1 MRNMTKGLRVA
12 VLLVVLALVG
22 AACSSDDDGGTDTTA
37 ATTTVAAAETYT
49 IGVSNTL
56 VGNGWREQ
64 MICAVKAEAL
74 ASGVVDKVIV
84 ANRNGG
90 ATEQIA
96 DIESMISQGVNA
108 IVINPS
114 DREQLNAAIE
124 AATAAGIVVVSVDQ
138 SVTAASAY
146 NATNNQVEYGR
157 LGAEWLFEQLGGQGN
172 VLEMRG
178 IDGVPADTDR
188 HNGFLQALENYPGIT
203 IVQETFTG
211 WDPTQGAQQAL
222 EVLTSQ
228 DVDGIWTSGIDSTVV
243 AQFQVAGKPYIPVVG
258 ADNNGFLKQMN
269 DLFEE
274 GFVGVAITNPP
285 AIGGVGTSI
294 AIDLLQGTSHPRDT
308 VLTPAVFD
316 MINTPETVQEL
327 YVEGLN
333 DFYSSYVDIQ
343 PWTHYSTQQI
353 VDCKGPGVL
362 TRQADGWGASAPDPN
377 AT

>member
-1 MRNMTKGLRVA
+1 MKRATKSVQLA
-12 VLLVVLALVG
+12 VLLLVFALV
-22 AACSSDDDGGTDTTA
+22 ATACSSDDGGSEDPTTTAVAAETDTTVAEA
-37 ATTTVAAAETYT
+37 ASYK

-74 ASGVVDKVIV
+74 ASGVVSEVIV

-108 IVINPS
+108 IIINPS

-146 NATNNQVEYGR
+146 NATNDQVEYGR
-157 LGAEWLFEQLGGQGN
+157 LGAEWLFEQLGGEGN

-222 EVLTSQ
+222 EVLTSK

-243 AQFQVAGKPYIPVVG
+243 AQFQVAGAEYIPVVG

-269 DLFEE
+269 DLF
-274 GFVGVAITNPP
+274 
-285 AIGGVGTSI
+285 
-294 AIDLLQGTSHPRDT
+294 
-308 VLTPAVFD
+308 
-316 MINTPETVQEL
+316 
-327 YVEGLN
+327 
-333 DFYSSYVDIQ
+333 
-343 PWTHYSTQQI
+343 
-353 VDCKGPGVL
+353 
-362 TRQADGWGASAPDPN
+362 
-377 AT
+377 